1 MNTCLPTKSVK
12 TQNTRLVSQLETI
25 QEDLTRL
32 FGYVSQLSDLS
43 LEQLETLDIEDQ
55 VDEIHNS
62 LRRFEAR
69 CMANRAMTNED
80 EFAQMASDVIE
91 ITSPKSTGD
100 WNTMRREAKR
110 ANKLASQLTD
120 SIRKI
125 RKGLGENQD
134 AGLIPGDILQITQ
147 TFGNT
152 VNDFG
157 SDDLLVHG

>member
-1 MNTCLPTKSVK
+1 MKTCLLTKSVK

-25 QEDLTRL
+25 QEDLPRL
-32 FGYVSQLSDLS
+32 FGYVCQLSDLS

-55 VDEIHNS
+55 VDDIHSS

-69 CMANRAMTNED
+69 CLAHRLMTNED
-80 EFAQMASDVIE
+80 EFAQMASDVTE
-91 ITSPKSTGD
+91 IPSPKSTGD
-100 WNTMRREAKR
+100 WNTVRREAKR

-125 RKGLGENQD
+125 RMGLGENQD
-134 AGLIPGDILQITQ
+134 AGVIPEDILQIKQ
-147 TFGNT
+147 AFGNA

>member
-1 MNTCLPTKSVK
+1 MNTCFLTKSVK

-32 FGYVSQLSDLS
+32 FGYVCQLSDLS

-55 VDEIHNS
+55 VDKIHNS

-69 CMANRAMTNED
+69 CMANRVMTNED
-80 EFAQMASDVIE
+80 EFAQMASDVSE
-91 ITSPKSTGD
+91 RTLPNSTGD
-100 WNTMRREAKR
+100 WNTVRREAKR

-125 RKGLGENQD
+125 RTSLGENQD
-134 AGLIPGDILQITQ
+134 AGIIPEDILRIKQS
-147 TFGNT
+147 FGNP

>member
-1 MNTCLPTKSVK
+1 MNTCLLTKSVK

-32 FGYVSQLSDLS
+32 FGYVCQLSDLS

-55 VDEIHNS
+55 VDEIHGS

-69 CMANRAMTNED
+69 CMANRVMTNED
-80 EFAQMASDVIE
+80 EFAQMANDVTE
-91 ITSPKSTGD
+91 IPSPKSTGD
-100 WNTMRREAKR
+100 WNTVRREAKR
-110 ANKLASQLTD
+110 ANKLVSQLTD

-125 RKGLGENQD
+125 RTGLGENQD
-134 AGLIPGDILQITQ
+134 AGVIPEDILQIKQ
-147 TFGNT
+147 AFGNA

>member
-1 MNTCLPTKSVK
+1 MNTCLLTKSVK
-12 TQNTRLVSQLETI
+12 SQNTRLVSQLETI

-55 VDEIHNS
+55 VDEIHSS
-62 LRRFEAR
+62 LRRFEDR
-69 CMANRAMTNED
+69 CMVNRVMTNED
-80 EFAQMASDVIE
+80 EFAQMASDVTE

-100 WNTMRREAKR
+100 WNTVRREAKH
-110 ANKLASQLTD
+110 ANKLASKLTD

-125 RKGLGENQD
+125 RMGLGENQD
-134 AGLIPGDILQITQ
+134 AGVIPEDILQINQ
-147 TFGNT
+147 AFGNP

-157 SDDLLVHG
+157 SDDLLMHG

>member
-1 MNTCLPTKSVK
+1 MNTCLLTKSVK
-12 TQNTRLVSQLETI
+12 TQKTRLVSQLETI

-32 FGYVSQLSDLS
+32 FGYVCQLSDLS

-55 VDEIHNS
+55 VDEIHSS

-69 CMANRAMTNED
+69 CMTNRVMTNED
-80 EFAQMASDVIE
+80 EFAQMASDVTE
-91 ITSPKSTGD
+91 IPLLKSTGD
-100 WNTMRREAKR
+100 WNTVRREAKR
-110 ANKLASQLTD
+110 ANKLVSQMTD

-125 RKGLGENQD
+125 RTGLGENQD
-134 AGLIPGDILQITQ
+134 AGVIPEDILQIKQ
-147 TFGNT
+147 AFGNP

>member
-1 MNTCLPTKSVK
+1 MNTCLLTKSVK

-32 FGYVSQLSDLS
+32 FGYVCQLSDLS

-55 VDEIHNS
+55 VDEIHSS

-69 CMANRAMTNED
+69 CMANRVMTNED
-80 EFAQMASDVIE
+80 EFAQMASDVTE
-91 ITSPKSTGD
+91 IPSPKSTGD
-100 WNTMRREAKR
+100 WNTVRREAKR

-125 RKGLGENQD
+125 RMGLGENQD
-134 AGLIPGDILQITQ
+134 AGVIPEDILQINQ
-147 TFGNT
+147 AFGNP

>member
-1 MNTCLPTKSVK
+1 MNTCFLTKSVK

-32 FGYVSQLSDLS
+32 FGYVCQLSDLS

-55 VDEIHNS
+55 VDEIHSS

-69 CMANRAMTNED
+69 CMTNRVMTNED
-80 EFAQMASDVIE
+80 EFAQMASDVTE

-100 WNTMRREAKR
+100 WNTVRREAKH
-110 ANKLASQLTD
+110 ANKLASKLTD

-125 RKGLGENQD
+125 RTGLGENQD
-134 AGLIPGDILQITQ
+134 AGVIPVDILQIKQ
-147 TFGNT
+147 AFGNP

>member
-1 MNTCLPTKSVK
+1 MNTCFLTKSVK
-12 TQNTRLVSQLETI
+12 TQNTRLVSQLDTI
-25 QEDLTRL
+25 QDDLTRL

-55 VDEIHNS
+55 VDEIHGS

-69 CMANRAMTNED
+69 CMANRVMTNED
-80 EFAQMASDVIE
+80 EFAQMANDAIE

-100 WNTMRREAKR
+100 WNTVRREAKR
-110 ANKLASQLTD
+110 ANKLVSQLTD

-125 RKGLGENQD
+125 RTGLGENQD
-134 AGLIPGDILQITQ
+134 AGVIPEDILQIKQ
-147 TFGNT
+147 AFGNT

>member
-1 MNTCLPTKSVK
+1 MNTCFLTKSVK
-12 TQNTRLVSQLETI
+12 TQNTRLVSQLDTI
-25 QEDLTRL
+25 QDDLTRL
-32 FGYVSQLSDLS
+32 FGYVSQLLDLS

-55 VDEIHNS
+55 VDEIHGS

-69 CMANRAMTNED
+69 CMANRVMTNED
-80 EFAQMASDVIE
+80 EFAQMANDAIE

-100 WNTMRREAKR
+100 WNTVRREAKR
-110 ANKLASQLTD
+110 ANKLVSQLTD

-125 RKGLGENQD
+125 RTGLGENQD
-134 AGLIPGDILQITQ
+134 AGVIPEDILQIKQ
-147 TFGNT
+147 AFGNT

>member
-32 FGYVSQLSDLS
+32 FGYVCQLSDLS
-43 LEQLETLDIEDQ
+43 LDQLETLDIEDQ
-55 VDEIHNS
+55 VDEIHSS

-69 CMANRAMTNED
+69 CMANRVMTNVD
-80 EFAQMASDVIE
+80 EFAQMASDVTE

-100 WNTMRREAKR
+100 WNTVRREAKR

-125 RKGLGENQD
+125 RTGLGENQD
-134 AGLIPGDILQITQ
+134 AGVIPEDILQIKQ
-147 TFGNT
+147 AFGNT

>member
-1 MNTCLPTKSVK
+1 MNTCLLTKSVK

-32 FGYVSQLSDLS
+32 FGYVCQLSDLS

-55 VDEIHNS
+55 VDEIHSS

-69 CMANRAMTNED
+69 CMATRVMTNED
-80 EFAQMASDVIE
+80 EFTQMASDVTE
-91 ITSPKSTGD
+91 ISSPKSTGD
-100 WNTMRREAKR
+100 WNTVRREAKR

-125 RKGLGENQD
+125 RMGLGENQV
-134 AGLIPGDILQITQ
+134 AGVIPEDILQIKQ
-147 TFGNT
+147 AFGNA

-157 SDDLLVHG
+157 SEDLLVHG